1 MFSIFNRRPK
11 EPAEL
16 CFRTDIHC
24 HIIPGVD
31 DGARNVETSVE
42 LIDAMQGFGIS
53 RIIASPHVTQ
63 DTFENDSSTLDPAME
78 LLNAELKRRGNDMRI
93 SHSAE
98 YRIDELFQ
106 RRLDANE
113 LMLLPNNHI
122 LIENS
127 FIQEPWNLDDLV
139 FNLQVK
145 GLTPILAHPER
156 YAYYYNN
163 KDRYRRLH
171 DAGLRMQINLLSLA
185 GAYGKAE
192 RAIAL
197 HLIKNNLV
205 DFIGTDIHNRRHI
218 AVIAEYLTTKNAYSD
233 MESLRGVVRND
244 TAFN

>member
-11 EPAEL
+11 EPKEL

-31 DGARNVETSVE
+31 DGARNVETSIE
-42 LIDAMQGFGIS
+42 LIEAMQGFGIS

-78 LLNAELKRRGNDMRI
+78 LLNAELKRRGNVMRI

-113 LMLLPNNHI
+113 LMLLPNHHI

-163 KDRYRRLH
+163 KDRYRHLH